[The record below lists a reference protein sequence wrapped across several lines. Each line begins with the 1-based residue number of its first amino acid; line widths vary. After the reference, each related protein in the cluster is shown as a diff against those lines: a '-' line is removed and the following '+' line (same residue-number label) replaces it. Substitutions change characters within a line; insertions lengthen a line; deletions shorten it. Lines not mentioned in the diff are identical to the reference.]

1 MLYVPAG
8 KPSSWTRTRLNA
20 AGLPEAF
27 GASVM
32 SRISNAVPPFGAVNV
47 DVAML

>member
-1 MLYVPAG
+1 MIVHVPAG

-20 AGLPEAF
+20 AGSPDAL

-32 SRISNAVPPFGAVNV
+32 LRISDAVPPLGAVNV
-47 DVAML
+47 DVAM